1 MLVLG
6 LTFFALSSDYRKN
19 QLDEFFYLNTLL
31 KISYSDFEK
40 MPIFIRKYLLD
51 KWIEDNKKD

>member
-31 KISYSDFEK
+31 KITYQDFVT
-40 MPIFIRKYLLD
+40 MPIFVRKYLLD
-51 KWIEDNKKD
+51 KWLEDNKKD